1 MVPLI
6 DGESDLEVQLAMV
19 SALGRMASPEGVQKL
34 VALANPDQRMLRRR
48 GTPVVRL
55 FALEAMGEARTPAAM
70 VALQKL
76 LEDRD
81 KDVREAA
88 ARLYTRARRQTS
100 ALGIAA
106 VSDS

>member
-1 MVPLI
+1 
-6 DGESDLEVQLAMV
+6 
-19 SALGRMASPEGVQKL
+19 
-34 VALANPDQRMLRRR
+34 
-48 GTPVVRL
+48 
-55 FALEAMGEARTPAAM
+55 M

-100 ALGIAA
+100 TGSIPVVTDAF
-106 VSDS
+106 